1 MEKDTDKKD
10 VLKLALAAGEI
21 LLKNGAETY
30 RTEQTVEMICRSRG
44 FEGVHS
50 FVTPTG
56 IFISEDQA
64 DGISYLKRIRSRTIH
79 LEKIARINALSK
91 TFVASDM
98 EPALALKAIE
108 DIESTE
114 ESERIRVV
122 SGALAAG
129 FFAVLFGGGMLEFA
143 LALPVAALAILCA
156 DAIGRLS
163 RTPFLA
169 NAAAG
174 ALIAFLGLL
183 VEAADLGASVDPV
196 IIGAIMPHV
205 PGVALVTGLRDFI
218 EGDLLA
224 GTSRVAE
231 AGVIAVSIAVG
242 VGAVIQLWA
251 LFGGLL

>member
-1 MEKDTDKKD
+1 MTNETDKKE

-30 RTEQTVEMICRSRG
+30 RTEQTIEMICRSRG

-56 IFISEDQA
+56 IFISEDRS
-64 DGISYLKRIRSRTIH
+64 DGISYLKRIRTRTIH
-79 LEKIARINALSK
+79 LEKIARLNALSK
-91 TFVASDM
+91 TFVSTDM
-98 EPALALKAIE
+98 EPAKALEAIE
-108 DIESTE
+108 AIESAGEPKGT
-114 ESERIRVV
+114 RVV

-129 FFAVLFGGGMLEFA
+129 FFAVLFGGGLLEFV

-183 VEAADLGASVDPV
+183 VDATVTGAHVDPV

-242 VGAVIQLWA
+242 VGSAIQLWA
-251 LFGGLL
+251 LFGGLM